1 MTCGVGLHVYYI
13 DVLSHVHLFTTIP
26 CQAPPSIEFSRQ
38 GYWRELPF
46 PTPGDPS
53 DLGIEATSPGSPALT
68 GKIFAAAPPRKP
80 TCLLGPFQTQVHLR
94 SYKLQSRETL
104 TIMIIQL
111 IFLPHCLHTGSVCC
125 YSPLFTDILR
135 VSSLSSFDPDLYFRP
150 VSKSQTSFLFT
161 WFYFL

>member
-1 MTCGVGLHVYYI
+1 MTCGAGLHVYYI
-13 DVLSHVHLFTTIP
+13 DVLSHVHFFVTIP

-38 GYWRELPF
+38 EYWSELPF

-53 DLGIEATSPGSPALT
+53 DLGTEPTSLGSPALR
-68 GKIFAAAPPRKP
+68 GRIFAAAPPRKL

-94 SYKLQSRETL
+94 SYKLQSRGTL

-111 IFLPHCLHTGSVCC
+111 IFLPHSLHTGSVCC
-125 YSPLFTDILR
+125 YSPLFTDVLR

-150 VSKSQTSFLFT
+150 VSKSQTSFFFT
-161 WFYFL
+161 